1 MIAKETILKFI
12 KNFQNEGTIKTFT
25 EGCCYWFALILW
37 TRFKEMEPEP
47 LEYSCRIMYN
57 QIDGH
62 FACEIAGE
70 LFDITGQ
77 IQYTKEW
84 EPWVDWFINET
95 EYRKIVVRDCI
106 LKTND

>member
-12 KNFQNEGTIKTFT
+12 KNFQNEGTVKTFT
-25 EGCCYWFALILW
+25 EGCCYWFAHTL
-37 TRFKEMEPEP
+37 
-47 LEYSCRIMYN
+47 YSWCEFHEEKPQHRMMYN

-62 FACEIAGE
+62 FACEINGE

-77 IQYTKEW
+77 IERTKEW
-84 EPWVDWFINET
+84 EPWIDWCLKEPVYRET
-95 EYRKIVVRDCI
+95 VVRDCI